1 MREVE
6 KSGKTVEE
14 AIEAALAELGVSKQQ
29 VDVEVLVEPAKGFL
43 GLIGNKLAKVRVT
56 VRESKGEISNGQPE
70 VKLEAKQPSALKN
83 TVAKEEALSRVQ
95 VFLQDM
101 FAAMKMDVQ
110 LEIAEKEEAI
120 AINVIGSDLGI
131 LIGRRGDTLDAIQY
145 LVNLVGNKNID
156 KRIRFVLDVE
166 GYRSRR
172 EQTLQK
178 LAIRL
183 AEKARRNGHEI
194 VLEPMNPHERRVIH
208 TTLQNNRYVYTSS
221 QGDEPYRKIVITPK
235 R

>member
-1 MREVE
+1 MRVVE
-6 KSGKTVEE
+6 KTGKSIEE
-14 AIEAALAELGVSKQQ
+14 AVESALAELGVSKEV
-29 VDVEVLVEPAKGFL
+29 VDVQVLVEPAKGFL

-56 VRESKGEISNGQPE
+56 VRDGVQEVSARKVEVDAESKQPN
-70 VKLEAKQPSALKN
+70 VARN
-83 TVAKEEALSRVQ
+83 TVSKEEALSRVQ
-95 VFLQDM
+95 VFLKDM
-101 FAAMKMDVQ
+101 FEAMNMDVE
-110 LEIAEKEEAI
+110 LEIEPKDDAI
-120 AINVIGSDLGI
+120 AINVVGSDLGI

-166 GYRSRR
+166 GYRARR

-178 LAIRL
+178 LAVRL
-183 AEKARRNGHEI
+183 AEKVRRNGQEI

-208 TTLQNNRYVYTSS
+208 TTLQNNRYVHTSS
-221 QGDEPYRKIVITPK
+221 QGDEPYRKIVISPK